1 MIVTAIT
8 TRGLTINDL
17 KLYTIGGIVDYITTW
32 NNIMG
37 SNEQGDNVREATNE
51 DIRAFKSR

>member
-8 TRGLTINDL
+8 QRGLRPDDL

-32 NNIMG
+32 NNIMSAG
-37 SNEQGDNVREATNE
+37 TQEETVREATAS
-51 DIRAFKSR
+51 DIHKFKSM